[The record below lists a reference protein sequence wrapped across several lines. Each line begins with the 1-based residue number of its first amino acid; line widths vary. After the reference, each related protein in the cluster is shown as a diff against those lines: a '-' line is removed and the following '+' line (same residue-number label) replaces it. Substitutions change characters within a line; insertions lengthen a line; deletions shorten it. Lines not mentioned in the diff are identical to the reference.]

1 MTNLTRREMLKSAAA
16 LPVAGLLLSQT
27 GCTNTLATDLDLI
40 VSAASAALDVAFP
53 SLGTLLGPYFTEVTT
68 FVDEATAELGST
80 DSAAV
85 KAQVI
90 AQDALIIVLP
100 NLPPGTATDIATE
113 VSNVVKAI
121 GVFLADIKS
130 VTAAIQATPGGANA
144 FFAGKG
150 YKPPSAKQLAQIRAA
165 NAALK
170 AKLAGKIAA
179 MKTK

>member
-1 MTNLTRREMLKSAAA
+1 MNLTRREILKSAAA
-16 LPVAGLLLSQT
+16 LPVAGVLLSQT

-53 SLGTLLGPYFTEVTT
+53 SLGTLLGPYFTEVTM
-68 FVDEATAELGST
+68 FVDEATAELAST
-80 DSAAV
+80 DSAAM

-90 AQDALIIVLP
+90 AQDALAIVLP
-100 NLPPGTATDIATE
+100 NLPPGIATTVATE
-113 VSNVVKAI
+113 ISNVVKAL
-121 GVFLADIKS
+121 GVFLSDIKS
-130 VTAAIQATPGGANA
+130 LNAAIQAAPGGANA
-144 FFAGKG
+144 FFAANKG

>member
-1 MTNLTRREMLKSAAA
+1 MGQRSKDAKPHLRKVANVQTAKDAFEKWAGDGVPGAA
-16 LPVAGLLLSQT
+16 
-27 GCTNTLATDLDLI
+27 D
-40 VSAASAALDVAFP
+40 ALDVAFP

-150 YKPPSAKQLAQIRAA
+150 YKAPSAKQLAQIRAA